1 MVQGCVPQNDG
12 VTGNYWEYAMK
23 TNSVPFSDQP
33 PGSDAPAQSNTA
45 NFFKND
51 NVANGYDDGY
61 AVTGSS
67 SFNSTLNY
75 LTDAG
80 AYTLSISP
88 YGTLDQSGNV
98 SEWNE
103 TLIGSLRGFR
113 GGSWGVAA
121 TNGLRADFR
130 GNDQPSFENSD
141 RGFRL
146 AMVPEPGSVSL
157 ALLGA
162 LLLSARARLDSHRF
176 V

>member
-1 MVQGCVPQNDG
+1 MNPDLITRSPGAIWVLPTENEWYKAAYHKNDG
-12 VTGNYWEYAMK
+12 VTGNYWDYAMK
-23 TNSVPFSDQP
+23 TKSVPFSDQP

-61 AVTGSS
+61 TVTGSS

-103 TLIGSLRGFR
+103 TLIRPVWRISRRIVGR
-113 GGSWGVAA
+113 GG
-121 TNGLRADFR
+121 N
-130 GNDQPSFENSD
+130 
-141 RGFRL
+141 
-146 AMVPEPGSVSL
+146 
-157 ALLGA
+157 
-162 LLLSARARLDSHRF
+162 
-176 V
+176 